1 MRGGF
6 ADASGAR
13 RDSAM
18 ARSVHWYRG
27 MNRLM
32 RFPIAPTTARRFT
45 LPKPGHTALRRAARG
60 LLAACLTAAA
70 PVLDGGAAFGADG
83 PKDEPAAAAAQP
95 PSAGDRPDFLFGQP
109 RGMVGISGGWLRAGT
124 EEIDPRCLEG
134 PYSESGYGLLRFFSC
149 QLTIGERGYDSPL
162 FRFAFGAAVAPRVD
176 LVFDVDVSRSRV
188 VSDYRHYTEGD
199 LPIDQTTELT
209 QVPLNIGVRF
219 WLTPRGRR
227 VGRLAWVPNTLAF
240 HVGAGVGAR
249 WYRLAQFGD
258 FVNTVDLGIDS
269 DRFVSQGWAA
279 SRHVAAGVSIRLSPR
294 VFAVADVRR
303 VWSQRELADEFSGR
317 LDLNGLQM
325 TGGIEFVF

>member
-1 MRGGF
+1 
-6 ADASGAR
+6 
-13 RDSAM
+13 
-18 ARSVHWYRG
+18 

-32 RFPIAPTTARRFT
+32 RFPIAPTAALRFI
-45 LPKPGHTALRRAARG
+45 LPKPGHTAPGRAAPRPARG
-60 LLAACLTAAA
+60 LLAACLTAAV
-70 PVLDGGAAFGADG
+70 PVMDGGTAFGADG
-83 PKDEPAAAAAQP
+83 PKDEPAAAAVQP

-109 RGMVGISGGWLRAGT
+109 RGMVGISGGWLRA
-124 EEIDPRCLEG
+124 EG
-134 PYSESGYGLLRFFSC
+134 GAKEDGLLRFFRD
-149 QLTIGERGYDSPL
+149 QLTIGARGYDSPL
-162 FRFAFGAAVAPRVD
+162 FRFAFGASVSSRVD
-176 LVFDVDVSRSRV
+176 LVFDVDVSRSRA
-188 VSDYRHYTEGD
+188 VSEYRGFTEGG

-209 QVPLNIGVRF
+209 QVPLNAGVRF
-219 WLTPRGRR
+219 WVLPRGRR

-258 FVNTVDLGIDS
+258 FVYDDFEIES
-269 DRFVSQGWAA
+269 DRYVSQGWAA

-317 LDLNGLQM
+317 LDLDGLQM

>member
-1 MRGGF
+1 
-6 ADASGAR
+6 
-13 RDSAM
+13 
-18 ARSVHWYRG
+18 

-32 RFPIAPTTARRFT
+32 RFPIAPTTALRFI
-45 LPKPGHTALRRAARG
+45 LYDARAHRPGRAARG

-70 PVLDGGAAFGADG
+70 PVLDGGTAFGADG
-83 PKDEPAAAAAQP
+83 PEDEPAVAAAQP

-109 RGMVGISGGWLRAGT
+109 RGMVGISGGWLRA
-124 EEIDPRCLEG
+124 EG
-134 PYSESGYGLLRFFSC
+134 GAKEDGLLRFFRD
-149 QLTIGERGYDSPL
+149 QLTIGARGYDSPL
-162 FRFAFGAAVAPRVD
+162 FRFAFGASVSSRVD
-176 LVFDVDVSRSRV
+176 LVFDVDVSRSRA
-188 VSDYRHYTEGD
+188 VSEYRGFTEGG

-209 QVPLNIGVRF
+209 QVPLNIGARF

-317 LDLNGLQM
+317 LDLDGLQM